1 MCLSGEVGAPNQLIQ
16 ICASIPL
23 LDLEIMSKLSP
34 SALVYNWFIL
44 TIQSSALQCVVFF
57 VVCSC
62 MNMDC
67 PPVGEV
73 LGHIMM
79 ILLSNGWL
87 RICIRNCICLYVCI
101 CICIPMRVGRPSE
114 RGWDTVGSCGTMAP
128 YGRDAVTAITRLN
141 GCYAILCSNTSI
153 TRLNGW

>member
-23 LDLEIMSKLSP
+23 LDLEIISKLWP
-34 SALVYNWFIL
+34 STLVHSWFIL
-44 TIQSSALQCVVFF
+44 TIQSSVYSVFRGTQLYK
-57 VVCSC
+57 
-62 MNMDC
+62 NGL
-67 PPVGEV
+67 PIGEV
-73 LGHIMM
+73 LDHI
-79 ILLSNGWL
+79 IYKCWL
-87 RICIRNCICLYVCI
+87 HIHLFNCSCICPYVCI
-101 CICIPMRVGRPSE
+101 YICVPVRVGRPSE

-141 GCYAILCSNTSI
+141 GCYVILCSNTSI